1 MRFLYLV
8 QQHCREERE
17 VAWYADKLCVTPKYL
32 SAICQKMTGK
42 SGSYWI
48 EYYTLHEILLL
59 LNNPDLTLT
68 EVTDRMNFPAP
79 PMLTRYF
86 KRVMGITPSEFRA
99 GK

>member
-1 MRFLYLV
+1 M
-8 QQHCREERE
+8 
-17 VAWYADKLCVTPKYL
+17 

-59 LNNPDLTLT
+59 LNNPDLTLSD
-68 EVTDRMNFPAP
+68 VTDRMHFPAQ

-86 KRVMGITPSEFRA
+86 KRVAGITPSEYRA